1 MSPEAPVA
9 EPQAAPT
16 APAPLRFTSGPWP
29 WAVAAVAVIAAVALA
44 LAWMSMQRV
53 RLLEEQLVARQQ
65 QSQTEA
71 TEAVVLARQSQD
83 TAREVAAKMA
93 LLEARVAEAAVQR
106 SQLDDLIQS
115 LTRSRDENL
124 LADLEAAL
132 RVAQQQSALT
142 GSPEPVLS
150 TLRQA
155 DERLARYNQ
164 PRLERVRRA
173 VLRDLDRAKA
183 AAPVDIPGLVLRL
196 DEVIRQVDDL
206 PLTGVPA
213 AGGARPSAVT
223 PPVGAA
229 AALSRGDAAAPTPT
243 PTGTTTSARAG
254 EPAASAAARAPASTG
269 AQGTGPQPPSSGE
282 GAASWAQAL
291 GQASTWAAALLDRV
305 WGDVRGLVRLS
316 RIDHPEALLA
326 APEQVFFLRENLK
339 LRLLNARLSLMSRQ
353 FDVAQ
358 SDLRDAQGAIERYFD
373 GQHRRVAAAQD
384 LLRQI
389 SLQARQ
395 VSVPRPDETLAA
407 LASTQAGR

>member
-1 MSPEAPVA
+1 MALVA
-9 EPQAAPT
+9 V
-16 APAPLRFTSGPWP
+16 
-29 WAVAAVAVIAAVALA
+29 VAAVV
-44 LAWMSMQRV
+44 AWMSMQRV

-83 TAREVAAKMA
+83 SAREVAAKMA
-93 LLEARVAEAAVQR
+93 LLEARVAEVAVQR
-106 SQLDDLIQS
+106 TQLDDLIQS

-132 RVAQQQSALT
+132 RVAQQHSALT

-183 AAPVDIPGLVLRL
+183 AAPVDIPSLVLRL

-213 AGGARPSAVT
+213 AASARPS
-223 PPVGAA
+223 PPAQPSAG
-229 AALSRGDAAAPTPT
+229 AAAPTHRPD
-243 PTGTTTSARAG
+243 AAG
-254 EPAASAAARAPASTG
+254 AAARSAN
-269 AQGTGPQPPSSGE
+269 PPSQGPAE
-282 GAASWAQAL
+282 TAAPWSQAL
-291 GQASTWAAALLDRV
+291 GQASTWGMALLDRV
-305 WGDVRGLVRLS
+305 WGDVRGLIRLS
-316 RIDHPEALLA
+316 RIDHPEAVLA
-326 APEQVFFLRENLK
+326 APEQVFFLRENIK

-358 SDLRDAQGAIERYFD
+358 SDLRDAQGAIDRYFD
-373 GQHRRVAAAQD
+373 GQHRRVSAVQD

-389 SLQARQ
+389 SVQARQ
-395 VSVPRPDETLAA
+395 VTVPRPEETLAA
-407 LASTQAGR
+407 LAATQAGR